1 MARLA
6 KPVYESLPYAYL
18 LAGVVLLV
26 ESYRGSEYWW
36 SGLCAGAGLLALV
49 GGLAVWM
56 HRRDFRATSADYLR
70 RGKPVIDSDE
80 PPR

>member
-18 LAGVVLLV
+18 LAGVVLLI
-26 ESYRGSEYWW
+26 ESYRDSELWW
-36 SGLCAGAGLLALV
+36 SGLCAGVGLLALV

-70 RGKPVIDSDE
+70 RGKSVIDSDDIHG
-80 PPR
+80 